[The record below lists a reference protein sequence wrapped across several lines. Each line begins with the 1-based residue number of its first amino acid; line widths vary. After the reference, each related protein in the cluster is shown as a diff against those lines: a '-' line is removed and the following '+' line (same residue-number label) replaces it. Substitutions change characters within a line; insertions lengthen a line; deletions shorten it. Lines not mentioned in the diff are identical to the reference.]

1 LPALKLML
9 KAKPSL
15 GLDKPSLCRLA
26 NRTRYCVLRL
36 AAEGVA
42 GVLHAVFQSVNP
54 QRPGRRDPKLWPWPD
69 RLASALAP

>member
-1 LPALKLML
+1 ML

-26 NRTRYCVLRL
+26 NRTRYRVLRL

-42 GVLHAVFQSVNP
+42 GVLHAMFQSVTLNALDGAIP
-54 QRPGRRDPKLWPWPD
+54 SLGLGRIGGPLP
-69 RLASALAP
+69 